1 MFAAIIV
8 LQDEDILSCPH
19 QKTIY
24 ACLFAMKSIQNF
36 KELDSYLLCLS
47 PEVNSCKAYILTLDF
62 HSFIDHAE
70 HVNENETP
78 LCVN

>member
-1 MFAAIIV
+1 MKIYCLVHIK
-8 LQDEDILSCPH
+8 
-19 QKTIY
+19 KTIY

-62 HSFIDHAE
+62 HSFIDHVANRRMQE
-70 HVNENETP
+70 KP
-78 LCVN
+78 L